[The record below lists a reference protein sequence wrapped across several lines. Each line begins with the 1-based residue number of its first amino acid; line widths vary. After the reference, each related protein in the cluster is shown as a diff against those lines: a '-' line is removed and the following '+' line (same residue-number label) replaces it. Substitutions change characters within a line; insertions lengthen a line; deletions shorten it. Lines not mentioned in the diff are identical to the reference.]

1 MHMSAFM
8 ILPLA
13 VTLVVCALAL
23 AKGDAPERFAAILV
37 LGTTL
42 CVALI
47 HMLAPKETQ
56 RLLLLGMDGLL
67 AGGFLLIALRYAN
80 FWLGG
85 AMLLQAV
92 QFSLHA
98 YYLVGDLR
106 RDYVYATVNNIDSF
120 GVLLFI
126 LIGTILSWRR
136 RAASGK

>member
-13 VTLVVCALAL
+13 VTLTVCALAL
-23 AKGDAPERFAAILV
+23 AKGEAAERFAAMLV

-42 CVALI
+42 CVTLI
-47 HMLAPKETQ
+47 HMVAPKEAQ
-56 RLLLLGMDGLL
+56 SLLLLGVDGLIACGL
-67 AGGFLLIALRYAN
+67 LLIALRYAN

-106 RDYVYATVNNIDSF
+106 RDYAYATVNNIDSF

-136 RAASGK
+136 RVVSRK